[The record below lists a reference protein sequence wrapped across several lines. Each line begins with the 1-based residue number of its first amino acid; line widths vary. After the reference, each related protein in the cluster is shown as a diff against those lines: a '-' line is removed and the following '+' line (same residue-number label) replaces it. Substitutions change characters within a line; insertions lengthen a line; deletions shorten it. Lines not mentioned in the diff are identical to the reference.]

1 MTASMFRSMFA
12 VLLVGCLLVAKLS
25 AQLGTGALVGSIQDE
40 SGAAVPGASLT
51 VTHTETGISRN
62 LVSDS
67 AGRYSVPGLLPGGY
81 EIQAQ
86 APGFQ
91 TAIRRGIQLT
101 VGAEPAINLV
111 LQIGQVS
118 QTTVVTADAP
128 LIETVSSSVAGL
140 VGGQT
145 IVDLP
150 LNGRSFDQLIALQS
164 GVSQMRLRGG
174 SIQHGTGAHF
184 SVAGARGVSNVYLLD
199 GTEMIGGA
207 ATSSMPGGAFG
218 TNMGVEAVQEFQIVT
233 SNYSAVYGKKAGGV
247 VNIATKSG
255 TNSLHGSVY
264 EFLRNDNFDA
274 RNFFDANTPLNPT
287 GKPPEFKR
295 NQFGAALGG
304 PIRREQT
311 FYFGNV
317 EVLREI
323 LGTTNSIIVP
333 DDNARLGILPSRN
346 VGVAPNVAPFLV
358 LFPRVNGETFRDGTG
373 QFIGANSRVSN
384 QEYFLT
390 RVDHKIT
397 DNDFI
402 FGRYNFAD
410 SRRVDPATNGITAGF
425 QEGREQVATAEW
437 KRTSSSIVN
446 SFRLGFSRGSTI
458 TDDRPIVDIDP
469 NLVFLEG
476 AETVGA
482 IVFGAAS
489 TEGVNNI
496 AGTGTGNSADR
507 WFTQNQYQVAD
518 QVFYQMGAHALQFGG
533 ELQRIQNYYDYA
545 TSKRGEYEFPS
556 FERFLL
562 GTPNRFR
569 APDPRGSADAVKG
582 YRRWYFSTYMQDDWK
597 VSPRLTLN
605 LGLRYEVTT
614 VPTEMYDRISNFR
627 YTQVDGWKTVDTQAT
642 LGSPFW
648 DSNWLTFAP
657 RVGFAWDPTGGGT
670 TSIRGGF
677 GMFYDQIEG
686 EFRAFTQNNVPFF
699 GLLQVEPNPPFP
711 RGFAVVA
718 GTTPRPAPDS
728 VDVGLDVPTR
738 QTWNFSAQHQLNE
751 NVAVTGTYVGSQA
764 YHLTRRSE
772 GNGAK
777 HTLLPDGRKFFAQ
790 GTPRRNPLIGANRY
804 IPSDVNASY
813 QSFSF
818 DLNQRFARGIR
829 YKVAYTFSKNLDYSS
844 SPNAAQTPNS
854 TDTPQDPQN
863 PRADKALSSYD
874 IRNNFSANLSYDLP
888 SLASNGI
895 GQYLLGGWRLGSI
908 LTVSDGL
915 PFTIT
920 TGYSRS
926 RDQTRGPAD
935 RPDRGP
941 GSEGNPILGGPDLY
955 FDPEAYVLPT
965 LGTYG
970 NVGRNTLVGPGLVN
984 VDLNLEKV
992 FRIGEGKDLN
1002 FRTEVFNLFNRAN
1015 FGIPDPTIYSAPTN
1029 LNTEIVDDIF
1039 RRRGSAGRIS
1049 NTITT
1054 SRQLQFALKFVF

>member
-1 MTASMFRSMFA
+1 MTAGMFRSM
-12 VLLVGCLLVAKLS
+12 LVAIAVVCLS
-25 AQLGTGALVGSIQDE
+25 AAALWAQLGTGAIVGTVHDE
-40 SGAAVPGASLT
+40 SGASVPAAGVT
-51 VTHTETGISRN
+51 VTHTETGISRT
-62 LVSDS
+62 LVTDT

-101 VGAEPAINLV
+101 VGSEPAINLV

-118 QTTVVTADAP
+118 QTTIVTADAP

-184 SVAGARGVSNVYLLD
+184 SVAGARGVSNIYLLD

-207 ATSSMPGGAFG
+207 ATSSLPGGAFG

-233 SNYSAVYGKKAGGV
+233 SNYTAVYGKKAGGV

-255 TNSLHGSVY
+255 TNTIHGSVY

-274 RNFFDANTPLNPT
+274 RNFFDPRSQ
-287 GKPPEFKR
+287 PPEFKR
-295 NQFGAALGG
+295 NQFGAAVGG

-323 LGTTNSIIVP
+323 LGTTGIIIVP
-333 DDNARLGILPSRN
+333 DDNARLGILPTGN
-346 VGVAPNVAPFLV
+346 VAVAPAAVPFLT
-358 LFPRVNGETFRDGTG
+358 LFPRVNGRSFGDGNGEYLGTN
-373 QFIGANSRVSN
+373 ARVSN

-397 DNDFI
+397 DNDFL

-410 SRRVDPATNGITAGF
+410 SRRVDPATSGIVGGF

-437 KRTSSSIVN
+437 KRTSSTIVN
-446 SFRLGFSRGSTI
+446 SLRVGFSRGSTI
-458 TDDRPIVDIDP
+458 TDDRPLVDIDP
-469 NLVFLEG
+469 SLVFLDA
-476 AETVGA
+476 AETVGQ

-489 TEGVNNI
+489 TEGVNSI
-496 AGTGTGNSADR
+496 AAAGTGNSADR

-533 ELQRIQNYYDYA
+533 ELQRIQNYFDYA

-556 FERFLL
+556 FTRFLQGL
-562 GTPNRFR
+562 PNRFR

-597 VSPRLTLN
+597 ATPRLTLN

-614 VPTEMYDRISNFR
+614 VPIEMYDRISNFR
-627 YTQVDGWKTVDTQAT
+627 YKEVNGWKTVDTQGT

-648 DSNWLTFAP
+648 DDNWLTFAP

-699 GLLQVEPNPPFP
+699 GLLQVDNPPFP
-711 RGFAVVA
+711 RGFAVVS

-728 VDVGLDVPTR
+728 VDAGLDVPTR

-751 NVAVTGTYVGSQA
+751 NVAITGTYVGSQA

-772 GNGAK
+772 GNGAF
-777 HTLLPDGRKFFAQ
+777 HTLLPDGRKFFAA
-790 GTPRRNPLIGANRY
+790 TSTRRNPLIGANRY

-818 DLNQRFARGIR
+818 DLNQRFSRGVR
-829 YKVAYTFSKNLDYSS
+829 YKVAYTFAKNLDYSS

-874 IRNNFSANLSYDLP
+874 IRNNFSANLSYDVP
-888 SLASNGI
+888 ALADSGVA
-895 GQYLLGGWRLGSI
+895 QYILGGWRLGSI
-908 LTVSDGL
+908 LTLSDGL

-935 RPDRGP
+935 RPNRGA
-941 GSEGNPILGGPDLY
+941 GSDGNPILGGPDKY
-955 FDPEAYVLPT
+955 FEPGAYVLPL

-992 FRIGEGKDLN
+992 FSLGEGKNLN

-1015 FGIPDPTIYSAPTN
+1015 FGIPDPTIYSTPAVLT
-1029 LNTEIVDDIF
+1029 TEIVPDNF
-1039 RRRGSAGRIS
+1039 RRGAAGRIN